1 MPLRTL
7 ALPHSQ
13 RHILQVE
20 DDFAELAQEGEAYG
34 AGGRIAVGGC
44 VNQDVRNYGILAGNI
59 ESDIRY

>member
-34 AGGRIAVGGC
+34 AGGGIAVGRG
-44 VNQDVRNYGILAGNI
+44 VNQDIGYYSILAGDI
-59 ESDIRY
+59 ESDIRH